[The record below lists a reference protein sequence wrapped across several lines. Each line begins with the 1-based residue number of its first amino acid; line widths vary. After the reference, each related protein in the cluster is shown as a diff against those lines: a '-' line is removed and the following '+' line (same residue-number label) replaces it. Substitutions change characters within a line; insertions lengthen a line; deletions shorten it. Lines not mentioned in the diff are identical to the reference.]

1 MSGRPVDAKAP
12 QAPPG
17 TAKKPPVSSAKSL
30 PPLGGRIA
38 DLLPSREVV
47 KDEPHT
53 TQLEFD
59 VNQEW

>member
-1 MSGRPVDAKAP
+1 MSGRPADSKA
-12 QAPPG
+12 QG

-38 DLLPSREVV
+38 DLLPSRDV

>member
-1 MSGRPVDAKAP
+1 MSGRQGDAK
-12 QAPPG
+12 APPG

-38 DLLPSREVV
+38 DLLPSRDVT
-47 KDEPHT
+47 DEPHT
-53 TQLEFD
+53 TRLEFD